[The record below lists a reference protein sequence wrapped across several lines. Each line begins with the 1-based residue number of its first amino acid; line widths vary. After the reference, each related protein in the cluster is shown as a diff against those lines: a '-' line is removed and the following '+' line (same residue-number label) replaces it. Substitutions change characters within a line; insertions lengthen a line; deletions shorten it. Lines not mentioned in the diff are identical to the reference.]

1 MTIPLG
7 SLFDCVKEASKIYN
21 VTNGLRLK
29 GEMII
34 SGIEKPKNLKSVY
47 KLSFTYRIL
56 MKLMS
61 EI

>member
-47 KLSFTYRIL
+47 KLKALLIEY
-56 MKLMS
+56 
-61 EI
+61 